1 MPVPTGRPGA
11 GGDKAS
17 LAFARQREVV
27 AGRGRKHDSVGTEAG
42 DIDVATEVSRSA
54 ARGAVGAMAMTGVR
68 TFAGA
73 LGIVEETPP
82 EAIAK
87 EAVAGLLSAVPP
99 QRREAAIEF
108 LHWAVGAGGG
118 ALFGLVPA
126 AVRKRP
132 WAGPAYGLAMWF
144 GFESMVAPALG
155 LGRHREPRAAE
166 RLVLAADHVLY
177 GLILSGIHHRPG
189 QTGTS

>member
-27 AGRGRKHDSVGTEAG
+27 AGRGRKHNSVGTEAG

-155 LGRHREPRAAE
+155 LGRHRERRAAE